1 MEIRTEKEARENVE
15 NFTKEYLKLLL
26 HKKTIDQEIKD
37 MKNNYKEDGVFL
49 IGETEVV
56 GNESAV
62 LAYSHFFEQDLRR
75 NNAELFPVPEP
86 IEAPEM
92 PGGDE

>member
-1 MEIRTEKEARENVE
+1 MIANTEIISEKL
-15 NFTKEYLKLLL
+15 TKL
-26 HKKTIDQEIKD
+26 TIDFTDE
-37 MKNNYKEDGVFL
+37 GVFL

-56 GNESAV
+56 GNEDTAR
-62 LAYSHFFEQDLRR
+62 AYASFFEQDLRR

>member
-1 MEIRTEKEARENVE
+1 MIIATEIISEKL
-15 NFTKEYLKLLL
+15 TKL
-26 HKKTIDQEIKD
+26 TIDFTDE
-37 MKNNYKEDGVFL
+37 GVFL

-56 GNESAV
+56 GNEDTAR
-62 LAYSHFFEQDLRR
+62 AYASFFEADLRR
-75 NNAELFPVPEP
+75 NNAELFPVPE

>member
-1 MEIRTEKEARENVE
+1 MIATTEIIGEKL
-15 NFTKEYLKLLL
+15 TKL
-26 HKKTIDQEIKD
+26 TIDFSDENIVLVGEI
-37 MKNNYKEDGVFL
+37 
-49 IGETEVV
+49 EVV
-56 GNESAV
+56 GDEGKA
-62 LAYSHFFEQDLRR
+62 LAYAHFFEQDLRR